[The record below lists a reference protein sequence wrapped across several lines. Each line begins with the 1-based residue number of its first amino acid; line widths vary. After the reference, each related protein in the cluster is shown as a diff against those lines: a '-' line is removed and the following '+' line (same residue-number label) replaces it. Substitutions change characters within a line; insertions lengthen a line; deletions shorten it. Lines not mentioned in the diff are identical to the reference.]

1 MLLIFANLKQHLEQ
15 SSRTMEGN
23 PIFRQTRL
31 RLAVWYTL
39 VMGGIVGLSGLGVYS
54 VVAHAYYPCFV
65 RVGESNRPNGY
76 RALISTFCL

>member
-1 MLLIFANLKQHLEQ
+1 
-15 SSRTMEGN
+15 MEGN

-54 VVAHAYYPCFV
+54 VVAHAYYETIDRGLQSV
-65 RVGESNRPNGY
+65 ANALHKGNIHLESQPG
-76 RALISTFCL
+76 LGSTFTVRLPLSP